1 MACYC
6 GTKKKIFNGGKYVT
20 FGCQANRAARGV
32 TQFTYHST
40 TMDPDHWNNVV
51 TNMKLCESLLT
62 KYLYTG
68 ELNRL
73 HLAKKALSF
82 PTMMEMGSSVSC
94 RYFGGIG
101 YGVNL
106 HLECHTDDDSSYS
119 IITVHLANHQY
130 ILNDRV
136 LCYFCFPRLGVA
148 VALRAGD
155 IFIFNAHEPHC
166 ISSRCDNNDILYV
179 CSLYQKTAIVGLN
192 DNSMALT
199 EFQNNIL
206 CHK

>member
-1 MACYC
+1 MTGWSSVTTTNLLCSSLSTGYNVQRSRASYR
-6 GTKKKIFNGGKYVT
+6 GTKKKMFNGGKYVT
-20 FGCQANRAARGV
+20 FGCQANCAARGV
-32 TQFTYHST
+32 TQFTYHSSR
-40 TMDPDHWNNVV
+40 MHPDHWNNVV
-51 TNMKLCESLLT
+51 TNMKLCESVLA

-73 HLAKKALSF
+73 HLAKTALSF
-82 PTMMEMGSSVSC
+82 PTMMEMGSPVAC

-136 LCYFCFPRLGVA
+136 LCYVCFPRLGVA
-148 VALRAGD
+148 VALRPGD

-179 CSLYQKTAIVGLN
+179 
-192 DNSMALT
+192 
-199 EFQNNIL
+199 
-206 CHK
+206 